1 MATQS
6 TWGSTM
12 KVLFILAALVALTLA
27 SDVVTFNLENFNPS
41 IAEGRWF
48 VKFYAPWCGHCK
60 KLAPTWEEFATKS
73 KGTYNVGKVDCTQ
86 HGDLCTSFGVRGYP
100 TLKVIENGKYYDYQ
114 SARTIDAFEKFIKD
128 GYKKAPSHDVQV
140 SAKSSDSAHVTDA
153 KKENAARSNEGAKV
167 LSEKSFDEETK
178 EGTWLVKFYAPWCGH
193 CKKLAPTWE
202 ELANGSGN
210 KFSVAKV
217 DCTVENGLCS
227 RHGISGY
234 PTIKMFKDGK
244 MYSYKGQRTIDAF
257 TKWVDGG
264 YPNADSAVRP

>member
-114 SARTIDAFEKFIKD
+114 SARTIDAFEKFIK
-128 GYKKAPSHDVQV
+128 
-140 SAKSSDSAHVTDA
+140 
-153 KKENAARSNEGAKV
+153 
-167 LSEKSFDEETK
+167 

-217 DCTVENGLCS
+217 GCTVEKGLCS

-264 YPNADSAVRP
+264 YSNADSAVRP